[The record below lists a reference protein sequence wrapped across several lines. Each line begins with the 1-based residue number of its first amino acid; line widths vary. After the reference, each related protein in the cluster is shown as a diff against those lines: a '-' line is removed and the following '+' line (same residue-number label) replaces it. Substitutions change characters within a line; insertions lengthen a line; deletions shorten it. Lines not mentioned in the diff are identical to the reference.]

1 MLFLVDVNQQWQR
14 FIENQEAQKQWD
26 LQMACFR
33 ERGSTYVQPKTSNLQ
48 PRCFGIVEEHPAS
61 EAMGAQ
67 CAASSTFLSKCP
79 EDWWSQ

>member
-26 LQMACFR
+26 LQMA
-33 ERGSTYVQPKTSNLQ
+33 TYVQPKTSNLQ

-79 EDWWSQ
+79 EDW